1 MTYIFALI
9 GFFFI
14 VATIALV
21 FAVRDSMPAPH
32 WVEEDELHRH
42 NRGWYK

>member
-14 VATIALV
+14 VAVIALV
-21 FAVRDSMPAPH
+21 FAVRDSMPAPY
-32 WVEEDELHRH
+32 WVEEEELRR